1 MLAACPALAAL
12 ALQLALG
19 VVAGLAQRL
28 LVAAWA
34 TVVGAALLK
43 RDPVIALG
51 GKGGAPL
58 AQALL
63 AQRLAGEQVSPHAL
77 QLAARG
83 ALGGTC
89 WLRPGGLGMLGTAA

>member
-1 MLAACPALAAL
+1 MPAAASAPAAL
-12 ALQLALG
+12 RFQLALG
-19 VVAGLAQRL
+19 LVARIAQRL
-28 LVAAWA
+28 LVARI
-34 TVVGAALLK
+34 VGAALGQ
-43 RDPVIALG
+43 RDLVIALG
-51 GKGGAPL
+51 GKSGVTL

-89 WLRPGGLGMLGTAA
+89 WL